1 MNEQLETG
9 VSLQVQVRNAKD
21 PSDKWKTL
29 EPQEATSNA
38 LQSAAQLV
46 TKYGRGRKV
55 VVGRTELTERQVER
69 LAKAAPDTLDYIA
82 SEITQYILQVEALD
96 HADHFWYFFSEGQDR
111 LASGPAATLTDAFHQ
126 IASRVL
132 MFEYPYFRFV
142 TEAYALKQEGF
153 GPFYRVFVSEKLHEK
168 RSMIIAGS
176 KFVGH
181 IEARDR
187 LDFAHEMVE
196 SARAEVVA
204 LGQATAG
211 ARDRVQS
218 GYDFMRNELRMPE
231 ASAMDLIGEYF
242 DEVDEFFVQCNAGRC
257 EIIPR
262 DPEEIAEREDARF
275 FSNE

>member
-1 MNEQLETG
+1 MDEQLKAG
-9 VSLQVQVRNAKD
+9 VSLQVQVCNAKD
-21 PSDKWKTL
+21 PSDKWKTM
-29 EPQEATSNA
+29 EPQEATPSA

-46 TKYGRGRKV
+46 TKYGHGRKV
-55 VVGRTELTERQVER
+55 VISRTELTERQVEH

-96 HADHFWYFFSEGQDR
+96 HADHFWYFFSGQDR
-111 LASGPAATLTDAFHQ
+111 LAAGPAATLTDAFHQ
-126 IASRVL
+126 VALRVL
-132 MFEYPYFRFV
+132 MFDYPYFRFV
-142 TEAYALKQEGF
+142 TEAHALKQEGF
-153 GPFYRVFVSEKLHEK
+153 GPFYRVFVSEKRHEK
-168 RSMIIAGS
+168 RSMIIEGS

-181 IEARDR
+181 IEVRDR
-187 LDFAHEMVE
+187 LGFAHEIIE

-231 ASAMDLIGEYF
+231 ASATDLIERYF
-242 DEVDEFFVQCNAGRC
+242 DEVDAFFVQCDAGRC

-275 FSNE
+275 FLK